1 VGEPLP
7 SPALRGSR
15 DYHTA
20 RSQAWTRHTRAMCT
34 RALRPPQA
42 ASPLARMR
50 TAPASPRAPCFHLAV
65 NPSCARPHD
74 RDQPRGHAIAG
85 GGGTQADAFGNS
97 GASTSCSAAL
107 GASRHCRS
115 LPWPPGFFRA
125 GPVVCVK
132 EMVLWSCGRGEGQ
145 SFWYYVGCKGFS
157 DCDPVKTA
165 VLGSGPGAPPFGRHI
180 QLVTVTLLE
189 VTLLNKIR
197 SSLET

>member
-1 VGEPLP
+1 MGEPLP

-50 TAPASPRAPCFHLAV
+50 TAPASPRAPRFHLAV
-65 NPSCARPHD
+65 NRTPTRLRPTPGACDRRWCRHARRRIWETLVRVPLAQQPSVR
-74 RDQPRGHAIAG
+74 RGTADLCPG
-85 GGGTQADAFGNS
+85 RQVSSVQA
-97 GASTSCSAAL
+97 L
-107 GASRHCRS
+107 
-115 LPWPPGFFRA
+115 L
-125 GPVVCVK
+125 CVK

-180 QLVTVTLLE
+180 QLVTLL
-189 VTLLNKIR
+189 K
-197 SSLET
+197 SPS

>member
-1 VGEPLP
+1 MDAAHP
-7 SPALRGSR
+7 R
-15 DYHTA
+15 DVYP
-20 RSQAWTRHTRAMCT
+20 RST
-34 RALRPPQA
+34 P
-42 ASPLARMR
+42 
-50 TAPASPRAPCFHLAV
+50 PASCQPARTHAYRRSEPQGSSLPPCCKPHAHTIATNPGGMRSPVVSARKKTHL
-65 NPSCARPHD
+65 
-74 RDQPRGHAIAG
+74 
-85 GGGTQADAFGNS
+85 GNS